1 MEMQCTKGPL
11 GRSVHAR
18 VVGLSLAIAV
28 GAACPPVG
36 FAQETPSKDL
46 LDCRAIGSDDDRL
59 ACYDAALDAQYGVD
73 EELVE
78 KRKEYRRQRFGLP
91 VDSSGARMTE
101 LEAIV
106 AAVDSNLRTRQTTVA
121 LDNGQE
127 WQVLSTGGLRAQFKP
142 GQSVTISESATGG
155 YRIRIADKKGFK
167 GVSRV
172 R

>member
-1 MEMQCTKGPL
+1 M
-11 GRSVHAR
+11 
-18 VVGLSLAIAV
+18 
-28 GAACPPVG
+28 PVALL
-36 FAQETPSKDL
+36 AQEAPSPAL

-59 ACYDAALDAQYGVD
+59 ECYDEALDAQYGVD

-78 KRKEYRRQRFGLP
+78 KRAKYRRERFGLP
-91 VDSSGARMTE
+91 VDSSGMRMTE
-101 LEAIV
+101 LEATV
-106 AAVDSNLRTRQTTVA
+106 AEVDANLRTRQTTVA
-121 LDNGQE
+121 LDNGQV

-167 GVSRV
+167 GVARV

>member
-1 MEMQCTKGPL
+1 M
-11 GRSVHAR
+11 
-18 VVGLSLAIAV
+18 
-28 GAACPPVG
+28 
-36 FAQETPSKDL
+36 
-46 LDCRAIGSDDDRL
+46 